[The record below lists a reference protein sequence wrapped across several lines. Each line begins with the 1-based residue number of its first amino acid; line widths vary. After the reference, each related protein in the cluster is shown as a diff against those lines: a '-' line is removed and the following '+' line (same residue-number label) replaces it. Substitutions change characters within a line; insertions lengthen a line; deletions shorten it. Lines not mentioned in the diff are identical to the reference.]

1 MNFTVVPLT
10 IQPLVARPLYQ
21 STHIHVTVNAQL
33 DVRESCYIHPSVPR
47 NSGII
52 GNGIVKMV
60 VVVLGMAVIVWDV
73 ARSVVPG
80 TERRVSDDCQ
90 RQ

>member
-1 MNFTVVPLT
+1 M
-10 IQPLVARPLYQ
+10 
-21 STHIHVTVNAQL
+21 
-33 DVRESCYIHPSVPR
+33 
-47 NSGII
+47 
-52 GNGIVKMV
+52 KMV